1 MLAGEVFCDGFY
13 VGVDDGLFAGSALDV
28 LEVVG
33 IVVSNRL
40 VPVRESD
47 TLIDQTTL
55 EAKIRR
61 GIEEYEQGKVH
72 RMEEGESKA
81 PICTTLSIG

>member
-1 MLAGEVFCDGFY
+1 MPGQAG
-13 VGVDDGLFAGSALDV
+13 DDGSALEVLDV
-28 LEVVG
+28 HGVVHM
-33 IVVSNRL
+33 
-40 VPVRESD
+40 RESD

-72 RMEEGESKA
+72 RMEEGESVDGF
-81 PICTTLSIG
+81 LSRMIDED

>member
-1 MLAGEVFCDGFY
+1 M
-13 VGVDDGLFAGSALDV
+13 GVDDGLFAGSALDV

-33 IVVSNRL
+33 IVHQLFVLNIMS
-40 VPVRESD
+40 
-47 TLIDQTTL
+47 TTL

-72 RMEEGESKA
+72 IMEEGESVDGF
-81 PICTTLSIG
+81 LSRMINED